1 MTALIVTIVV
11 GAVAVVGLRR
21 RRHTAEQSRLDESLP
36 ELVHRL
42 ARSVRAGETVRS
54 ALVDAGRAADGPLG
68 RELGPVARSLERGSS
83 LRDAL
88 SDWRDAAERP
98 GIDMVVR
105 TCVLAQE
112 SGGSAAAALDGLAS
126 TLLDGLEVRAE
137 ARALVTQAT
146 TSMWVMIGL
155 PPLGA
160 LVFAMIDPRVAHV
173 LTSTTSGRLCL
184 LVGLALDG
192 AGAWVGSVLVRR
204 SVA

>member
-1 MTALIVTIVV
+1 MTALIVSIVV
-11 GAVAVVGLRR
+11 GTTAVVAVRR
-21 RRHTAEQSRLDESLP
+21 RRHAAERYRLDESLP

-68 RELGPVARSLERGSS
+68 RELEPVVRSLERGSS
-83 LRDAL
+83 LVEAL
-88 SDWRDAAERP
+88 SDWRDVAGRP
-98 GIDMVVR
+98 GIAMVVR

-137 ARALVTQAT
+137 AGALVTQAT
-146 TSMWVMIGL
+146 TSMWALIGL

-160 LVFAMIDPRVAHV
+160 AVFAMIDPRVAHV
-173 LTSTTSGRLCL
+173 LTSTSAGRLCL